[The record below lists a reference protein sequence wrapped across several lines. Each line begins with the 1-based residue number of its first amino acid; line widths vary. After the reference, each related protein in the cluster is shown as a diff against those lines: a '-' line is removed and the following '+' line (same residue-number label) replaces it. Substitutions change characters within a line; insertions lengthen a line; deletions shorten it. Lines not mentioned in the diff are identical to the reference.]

1 MYRKPEPQEHTTNAV
16 PNTVQIV
23 SQDLKAALSTVG
35 NDTKSTN
42 PSATATPN
50 TNSPTRMSPD
60 RPLGPSRVPVS
71 RTVTEPEIIV
81 VGEES
86 SSINMKLRLIIQ
98 DETIEIQFTY
108 NLDSDTVSS
117 VASEMVRELG
127 LQNDS
132 YAEIERLIQEQG
144 KNSNHKRMN
153 NKFTNLLL
161 NFNCNTKY

>member
-1 MYRKPEPQEHTTNAV
+1 MYRKPQEHTT
-16 PNTVQIV
+16 NTVQIV
-23 SQDLKAALSTVG
+23 SQDLKSALSTVA